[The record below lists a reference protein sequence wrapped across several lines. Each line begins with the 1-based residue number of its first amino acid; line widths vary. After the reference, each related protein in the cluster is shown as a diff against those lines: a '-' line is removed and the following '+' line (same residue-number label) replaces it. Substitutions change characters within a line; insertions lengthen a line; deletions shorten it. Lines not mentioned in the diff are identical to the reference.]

1 MKQIILLILIISFRV
16 QAYEVGVQFSIN
28 DNGVTEAALSSN
40 SISSGKLIDSSI
52 THSKIQNNII
62 DDSKVNSIS
71 SNSIS
76 DFISSSVSAITS
88 SLLNYLSKSELSN
101 SITKGKFQRKSMSIE
116 SLSPGFVPALRF
128 NNLTIGKT
136 YKVNLN
142 CYFDGKNTGASG
154 FEANVYNGA
163 SAIPNTQITMQHGE
177 PDERFANGFSTIFV
191 ATASTVDFNLSQV
204 YGLPTWVS
212 INFEIEELPFHE
224 QTTQFN

>member
-62 DDSKVNSIS
+62 DDSKVSSIS

-76 DFISSSVSAITS
+76 DFVSSSISAITS
-88 SLLNYLSKSELSN
+88 SLLNYLPKSELSN

-116 SLSPGFVPALRF
+116 SLSLGPVSGLRF

-142 CYFDGKNTGASG
+142 CYFDGKNTGVSG
-154 FEANVYNGA
+154 FEASIYNGA
-163 SAIPNTQITMQHGE
+163 SIIPNTQMTVEHGE

-191 ATASTVDFNLSQV
+191 ATATTMDFRLTKL

-212 INFEIEELPFHE
+212 INFDLEELPFHE